1 MISADH
7 PGEGRPRRRI
17 IEGIA
22 LCLERPNLQ
31 RTCTIALIVG
41 CVLTLINQGDV
52 LIAGHATARTA
63 VKIVLNFCVPFV
75 VSNLGVIT
83 GSRTVSGARHHQ

>member
-7 PGEGRPRRRI
+7 PGKGPLRQRTVG
-17 IEGIA
+17 GIA
-22 LCLERPNLQ
+22 FCFERPNLR

-52 LIAGHATARTA
+52 LVEGRATAGTA
-63 VKIVLNFCVPFV
+63 VKIVLNFCVPFI

-83 GSRTVSGARHHQ
+83 GSRTVSGPR

>member
-1 MISADH
+1 MISTDH
-7 PGEGRPRRRI
+7 PGEQRLLRRVVG
-17 IEGIA
+17 GIGP
-22 LCLERPNLQ
+22 CLERANLR
-31 RTCTIALIVG
+31 RTCAIALMVG

-52 LIAGHATARTA
+52 LIEGHATAGTG

-83 GSRTVSGARHHQ
+83 GSRTYRRARTP

>member
-7 PGEGRPRRRI
+7 PGKGRPRQRI
-17 IEGIA
+17 VEGLA
-22 LCLERPNLQ
+22 CCFQRPNLR
-31 RTCTIALIVG
+31 RTCTIALVVG

-52 LIAGHATARTA
+52 LVEGRATAGTA
-63 VKIVLNFCVPFV
+63 VKVVLNFCVPFI

-83 GSRTVSGARHHQ
+83 GSRTVSGPR

>member
-7 PGEGRPRRRI
+7 PGKGRPRQRTV
-17 IEGIA
+17 EGIA
-22 LCLERPNLQ
+22 FCFERPNLR

-52 LIAGHATARTA
+52 LVEGRATAETA
-63 VKIVLNFCVPFV
+63 VKIVLNFCVPFI

-83 GSRTVSGARHHQ
+83 GSRTVSDPR

>member
-7 PGEGRPRRRI
+7 PGKGRLRLSIVERI
-17 IEGIA
+17 
-22 LCLERPNLQ
+22 CCCFERPNLR

-52 LIAGHATARTA
+52 LVEGRARAATA
-63 VKIVLNFCVPFV
+63 VKIVLNFCVPFI

-83 GSRTVSGARHHQ
+83 GSRTVSGPR